1 VESYLSDFYPT
12 YIQKTMTD
20 ADGRFS
26 MSYPKNR
33 TFTIYAVGQRNTLN
47 RMEHYTWLVDAPKA
61 NQDEFYL
68 SNNNLATVDPD
79 GYFAIT
85 PKR

>member
-1 VESYLSDFYPT
+1 
-12 YIQKTMTD
+12 MTD

-26 MSYPKNR
+26 FSYPKD
-33 TFTIYAVGQRNTLN
+33 TVFTIYAFAQRKVLDGT
-47 RMEHYTWLVDAPKA
+47 EYYTWLVDAPKGNDA
-61 NQDEFYL
+61 NFYL

-79 GYFAIT
+79 NYFAIK